1 VRPHILAIHATRD
14 RVLAGRDA
22 GLDAFDKLS
31 GTHLQQIAGGLRSR
45 RTFQLTAASV
55 TATIKA
61 SRTSGDISSR
71 RRFALEAS
79 TCTSNVPKSRALG
92 DDVDCASDATLVG
105 IELHNVEFLVLAY
118 GAEHNH
124 FVVLGHRQREALLA

>member
-1 VRPHILAIHATRD
+1 MLLTNFPVRTCSKSPE
-14 RVLAGRDA
+14 
-22 GLDAFDKLS
+22 AFDRAEPS
-31 GTHLQQIAGGLRSR
+31 NSP
-45 RTFQLTAASV
+45 AANE

-105 IELHNVEFLVLAY
+105 IELHNVEFLVLAF
-118 GAEHNH
+118 GAEHNQ